1 MRINWKVRFKNK
13 TWLIAFL
20 AAIVAFVYQMLGM
33 LGIVPAV
40 SQDMVTQLI
49 AAVINI
55 LVAVGVV
62 IDPTTANI
70 SDSKEALN
78 YTEPKKEK

>member
-20 AAIVAFVYQMLGM
+20 AAIVAFVYQVLGM
-33 LGIVPAV
+33 VGIVPAV

-49 AAVINI
+49 ATVINI

>member
-20 AAIVAFVYQMLGM
+20 AAIVAFVYQLLGM
-33 LGIVPAV
+33 VGIVPAV